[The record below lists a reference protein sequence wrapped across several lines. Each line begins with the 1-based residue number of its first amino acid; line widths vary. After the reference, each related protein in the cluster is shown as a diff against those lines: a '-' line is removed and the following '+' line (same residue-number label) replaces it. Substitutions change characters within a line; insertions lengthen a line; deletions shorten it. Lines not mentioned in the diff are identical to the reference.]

1 MTDVPLLDV
10 FVRVIEIAPP
20 CVDTQFVN
28 VVGNLDVPPTLSVF
42 PRPSVAEIATP
53 PADERLK

>member
-20 CVDTQFVN
+20 SVAVQFVN
-28 VVGNLDVPPTLSVF
+28 VVGEVDVPPTLSVF
-42 PRPSVAEIATP
+42 PALSVAEMSAP
-53 PADERLK
+53 PADAREK